1 MLDIHRPLLKAE
13 KGSISCFE
21 TVSHSID
28 DKGGP
33 SLLGFQVGQ
42 AVAGQI
48 PLQDYFRWWP
58 LGKAVALAVC
68 YQVLM
73 GARLPFMPSSGSY
86 DWGWRR
92 HLNLSV

>member
-1 MLDIHRPLLKAE
+1 MLDIHIKAE

-21 TVSHSID
+21 SVSHSIN
-28 DKGGP
+28 DKGSP
-33 SLLGFQVGQ
+33 SPLGFQVGQ

-48 PLQDYFRWWP
+48 PLQDYFQWWP

-73 GARLPFMPSSGSY
+73 GARLPFTSSSGSY
-86 DWGWRR
+86 GAGDTI
-92 HLNLSV
+92 